1 MFAGC
6 GFTVV
11 VRQGGISIQ
20 RHSGLAVAMRCH
32 RTSGVRAVY
41 GGSAREHNRQGYY
54 GVHMPAMV
62 RFANAATFIIVAF
75 A

>member
-1 MFAGC
+1 
-6 GFTVV
+6 
-11 VRQGGISIQ
+11 GISVQ
-20 RHSGLAVAMRCH
+20 WHSRLAVAMQCH

-41 GGSAREHNRQGYY
+41 GGSAWEHNRQGYY

-62 RFANAATFIIVAF
+62 RFAIAASFIIVAF